1 MFEYQLAKRN
11 FENTSYN
18 ILNGLKCEISEAK
31 YAYNGEAAGDD
42 TQALRHL
49 KEVSKSNLNVARKN
63 PVTTTDYGFIDM
75 PPLPPSSQNSN
86 GRGEHE
92 AKGGAGNNLGDKSR
106 ITADED
112 MIAGKV
118 RLSVTLIG
126 KYVIL
131 CFRKP
136 SSNLADN

>member
-1 MFEYQLAKRN
+1 M
-11 FENTSYN
+11 
-18 ILNGLKCEISEAK
+18 
-31 YAYNGEAAGDD
+31 
-42 TQALRHL
+42 
-49 KEVSKSNLNVARKN
+49 NVARKN

-136 SSNLADN
+136 SSNLADK

>member
-1 MFEYQLAKRN
+1 MSFKDFEWVKIWKLDP
-11 FENTSYN
+11 
-18 ILNGLKCEISEAK
+18 SEAK

-42 TQALRHL
+42 AQALRHL

-86 GRGEHE
+86 GRGEQE
-92 AKGGAGNNLGDKSR
+92 AKGGAGDNLGDKSR

-118 RLSVTLIG
+118 RLSVTLI
-126 KYVIL
+126 
-131 CFRKP
+131 
-136 SSNLADN
+136 